1 MLLVAKKTKKI
12 KNIEKECKMRT
23 SNEIK
28 NISVA
33 LVKVTAEVR
42 NAIKSSNGYGYK
54 YAPLDEVLNIVRP
67 IIAKHGLTIIQSQNL
82 DKEGGLVTIKTLLLH
97 SSGEFIETEVTSPF
111 ENLKGMNSYQS
122 MGACITYLRR
132 YAISSMF
139 GIASEEDTDANIP
152 QQKKQTLTQKAP
164 QLQNNSQSLKELG
177 IEIVVK
183 DGVEIAVEK
192 SKRALYNNR
201 ALLKEMGFKFDGTQ
215 RVWVREINKAS

>member
-1 MLLVAKKTKKI
+1 
-12 KNIEKECKMRT
+12 MRT

-28 NISVA
+28 NISAA

-42 NAIKSSNGYGYK
+42 NATKSSNGYGYK

-67 IIAKHGLTIIQSQNL
+67 VLSKHGLSIIQSQEL
-82 DKEGGLVTIKTLLLH
+82 DKEGGFVTVKTLLLH

-139 GIASEEDTDANIP
+139 GIASEEDTDANP
-152 QQKKQTLTQKAP
+152 QQKKQTLTQKQANSQP
-164 QLQNNSQSLKELG
+164 QKNQNNQNKPQSLKDLG
-177 IEIVVK
+177 IEIVK
-183 DGVEIAVEK
+183 QDGIEVAVERTK
-192 SKRALYNNR
+192 GALYNNR
-201 ALLKEMGFKFDGTQ
+201 ALLKEMGFKFDGAQ
-215 RVWVREINKAS
+215 KLWVRETSKAS